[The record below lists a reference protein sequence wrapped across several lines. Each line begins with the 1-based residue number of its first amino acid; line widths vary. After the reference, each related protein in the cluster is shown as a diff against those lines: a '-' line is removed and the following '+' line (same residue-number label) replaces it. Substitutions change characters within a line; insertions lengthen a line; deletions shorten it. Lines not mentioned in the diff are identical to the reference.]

1 MTINEGYY
9 SFPSYLQKRYGKKIY
24 KLPVG
29 LPLTCP
35 NRDGTCGTGG
45 CSFCGEIGATYEGG
59 DAQKSVLQQLQEGKA
74 RLGSKH
80 KAAGF
85 IAYFQSFTNT
95 YLPLAEFKQ
104 HLQEAASLEGL
115 VAIYIATRP
124 DCVNNEYL
132 AVMSEISL
140 LHKIDICVE
149 LGLQS
154 VNYHTLDS
162 INRGHG
168 LAAFIDAVQRI
179 KAHQLLCCAHLILN
193 LPGDTDRDAIEAAQI
208 LSALQLDQVKLHALF
223 IPKNTIMGKAYAE
236 GKIQLIGRDEYQK
249 RVILFLRHLSPQIV
263 VQRLVGRA
271 SDPDKL
277 LFVNW
282 GMSWQDIH
290 AGILRRLKSWQ
301 VQQGDMAIFQ

>member
-1 MTINEGYY
+1 MNIDERYY
-9 SFPSYLQKRYGKKIY
+9 SFPAYLQERYGKKIY

-35 NRDGTCGTGG
+35 NRDGTCGRGG
-45 CSFCGEIGATYEGG
+45 CTFCGEIGASYEGE
-59 DAQKSVLQQLQEGKA
+59 DAQKSVLQQLQEGKE

-80 KAAGF
+80 KASGF

-95 YLPLAEFKQ
+95 YLPLDEFRQ
-104 HLQEAASLEGL
+104 HLQDAASVQGM

-124 DCVNNEYL
+124 DCVSEEYL
-132 AVMSEISL
+132 TAMEEIASQYQL
-140 LHKIDICVE
+140 DICVE

-162 INRGHG
+162 INRGHS
-168 LAAFIDAVQRI
+168 LADFIDAVQRI

-193 LPGDTDRDAIEAAQI
+193 LPQDTDRDAIEAAHI
-208 LSALQLDQVKLHALF
+208 LSALHLDQVKLHALF
-223 IPKNTIMGKAYAE
+223 IPKDTVMGQAYQA
-236 GKIQLIGRDEYQK
+236 GKIQLIGRDEYQQ
-249 RVILFLRHLSPQIV
+249 RVILFLRHLSPHIV
-263 VQRLVGRA
+263 VQRMVGRA

-282 GMSWQDIH
+282 GMSWQEIH
-290 AGILRRLKSWQ
+290 AGILRRLQAWN
-301 VQQGDMAIFQ
+301 VQQGDLAIF

>member
-9 SFPSYLQKRYGKKIY
+9 SFPSYLQKQYGKKIY

-124 DCVNNEYL
+124 DCVSNEYL

>member
-1 MTINEGYY
+1 MNMDERYY
-9 SFPSYLQKRYGKKIY
+9 SFPAYLQKRYGKKIY

-45 CSFCGEIGATYEGG
+45 CTFCGEIGATYEGA
-59 DAQKSVLQQLQEGKA
+59 DAQKTVLQQLLEGKE

-95 YLPLAEFKQ
+95 YLPLTEFEQ

-115 VAIYIATRP
+115 AAIYIATRP
-124 DCVNNEYL
+124 DCVTNKYL
-132 AVMSEISL
+132 QVMADVA
-140 LHKIDICVE
+140 HQHQIDICVE

-193 LPGDTDRDAIEAAQI
+193 LPTDTDRDAIEAAQI
-208 LSALQLDQVKLHALF
+208 LSALQVDQVKLHALF
-223 IPKNTIMGKAYAE
+223 IPKDTIMGKAYQA

-249 RVILFLRHLSPQIV
+249 RVILFLRHLSPNIV
-263 VQRLVGRA
+263 IQRMVGRA
-271 SDPDKL
+271 SDPTKL

-290 AGILRRLKSWQ
+290 AGILRRLEDWD

>member
-124 DCVNNEYL
+124 DCVSNEYL

-236 GKIQLIGRDEYQK
+236 DKIQLIGRDEYQK